1 MTTIGKHVPGTISWV
16 DLMTTDAEQ
25 AREFY
30 KGLFGWTFA
39 IGGPESGHYAMAN
52 LGNDHVAG
60 LGQIGPG
67 TKMPSAWSVYFS
79 TDDVDDTAAKVK
91 ANGGTVMMGPMDVM
105 EEGRM
110 AVFTDPTGA
119 VFGAW
124 QPKRHSGAQRIDEPG
139 TMTWYEVN
147 TPDAAKARDFYC
159 KVFGLEPHKLD
170 GGGPPTEYYTLHKGP
185 KTVGGVLQMTKE
197 WAGVPPHWMAYFA
210 VPNTDAAVKTITSL
224 GGKVGVAP
232 FDTPY
237 GRIAVATDPTGAV
250 FSVVQLPATR

>member
-1 MTTIGKHVPGTISWV
+1 
-16 DLMTTDAEQ
+16 MTTDAEK

-30 KGLFGWTFA
+30 KGLFEWTFA

-60 LGQIGPG
+60 LGQIGPEM
-67 TKMPSAWSVYFS
+67 KMPPAWSVYFAS
-79 TDDVDDTAAKVK
+79 DDLDDTITKVK
-91 ANGGTVMMGPMDVM
+91 AAGGNVMMGPMDVM

-119 VFGAW
+119 VFGVW
-124 QPKRHSGAQRIDEPG
+124 QPKRHTGAQRIDEPG
-139 TMTWYEVN
+139 AMTWYEVN

-159 KVFGLEPHKLD
+159 SVFDLEPHKME
-170 GGGPPTEYYTLHKGP
+170 GGPIEYYTLHKGA

-210 VPNTDAAVKTITSL
+210 VPNTDAAAKKLTAL
-224 GGKVGVAP
+224 GGKVSVPA

-237 GRIAVATDPTGAV
+237 GRIAVVNDPTGAV
-250 FSVVQLPATR
+250 FSIVQLPAKS

>member
-1 MTTIGKHVPGTISWV
+1 MTTIGKHAPGTISWV
-16 DLMTTDAEQ
+16 DLMTTDAEK

-39 IGGPESGHYAMAN
+39 IGGPESGHYSMAN

-60 LGQIGPG
+60 LGQIGPEM
-67 TKMPSAWSVYFS
+67 KMPSAWSVYFS
-79 TDDVDDTAAKVK
+79 TDDVDETVAKVK
-91 ANGGTVMMGPMDVM
+91 ANGGRVMMGPMDVM

-124 QPKRHSGAQRIDEPG
+124 QPKRHGGAQRIDEPG

-147 TPDAAKARDFYC
+147 TPDAVKARDFYC
-159 KVFGLEPHKLD
+159 KVFGLEPQKLE
-170 GGGPPTEYYTLHKGP
+170 GGGAPTEYYTLHRGP

-210 VPNTDAAVKTITSL
+210 VGNTDAAVKKITSL

-237 GRIAVATDPTGAV
+237 GRIAVATDPTGAA
-250 FSVVQLPATR
+250 FSIVQLPPKA